1 MGRKGAKKATSAEG
15 MGEGEGEG
23 GGETLISSQEIWL
36 QAFIISV
43 ARHAFLHNVGEE
55 TNITS
60 ESNIEVMKMK
70 EMITNYR
77 RSWLLIKFSSPAP

>member
-15 MGEGEGEG
+15 MGEGEGG
-23 GGETLISSQEIWL
+23 GGGWKTLISS

-77 RSWLLIKFSSPAP
+77 RS

>member
-1 MGRKGAKKATSAEG
+1 MRGHGAKGSKKSDECG
-15 MGEGEGEG
+15 GDGRRRRG
-23 GGETLISSQEIWL
+23 GGGGWKTLISS

-77 RSWLLIKFSSPAP
+77 RS